1 MADLVEIFLGQC
13 EKISGTCSHP
23 TSGMADPEN
32 FRPHEMI
39 LYQRHQQ
46 TGQSMFNQEFGIPY
60 KFAGLRKP
68 RENHKHPNS
77 TRDHHPVFERVSVA
91 GT

>member
-1 MADLVEIFLGQC
+1 
-13 EKISGTCSHP
+13 
-23 TSGMADPEN
+23 
-32 FRPHEMI
+32 MI
-39 LYQRHQQ
+39 LYRRHQQ
-46 TGQSMFNQEFGIPY
+46 TGQSMFNQEFGIPQ
-60 KFAGLRKP
+60 KFASLRKP